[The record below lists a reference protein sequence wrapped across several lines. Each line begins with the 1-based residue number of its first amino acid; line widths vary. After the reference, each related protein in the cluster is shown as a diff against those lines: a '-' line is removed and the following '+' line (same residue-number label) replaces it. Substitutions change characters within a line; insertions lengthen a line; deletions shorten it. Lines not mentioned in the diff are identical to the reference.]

1 MYKRAARNKL
11 RFGTPR
17 GWATVEDLWDMPL
30 LNNNGFCLDDVAKS
44 INKQLKE
51 CQESFVEK
59 KSAGNEELELKMAI
73 VKDIIADKLQEEA
86 DAKNAV
92 ARKAKKEKLMGI
104 LERKQDAELEG
115 MPAED
120 IRKMIEEL

>member
-1 MYKRAARNKL
+1 MYKKAAINKL
-11 RFGTPR
+11 RFETSR
-17 GWATVEDLWDMPL
+17 GPATVEDLRDIPL
-30 LNNNGFCLDDVAKS
+30 ITKNGFNLDEVAKT

-51 CQESFVEK
+51 CEESFVEK
-59 KSAGNEELELKMAI
+59 KSTGNEELELKMAI